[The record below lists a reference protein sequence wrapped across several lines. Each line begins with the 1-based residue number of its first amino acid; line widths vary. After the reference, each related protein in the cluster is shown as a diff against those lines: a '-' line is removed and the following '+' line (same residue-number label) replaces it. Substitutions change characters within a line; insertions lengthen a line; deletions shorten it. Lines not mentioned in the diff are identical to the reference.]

1 MQHEFVLTPKE
12 LYFLGS
18 IFRARYIDYAY
29 ISAMDDIQKR

>member
-18 IFRARYIDYAY
+18 IFRARYGP
-29 ISAMDDIQKR
+29 MRKRMTHWQM